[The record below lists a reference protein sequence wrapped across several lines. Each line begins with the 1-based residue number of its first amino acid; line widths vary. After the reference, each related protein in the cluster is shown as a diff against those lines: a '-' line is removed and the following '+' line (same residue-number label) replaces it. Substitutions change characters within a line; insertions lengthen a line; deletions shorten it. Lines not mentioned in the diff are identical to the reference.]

1 LLENCII
8 FVGNKNFNKMQ
19 FTPSEYQKTIFDF
32 IRNGS
37 GNAVIN
43 AKAGSGKTTTLVE
56 AMKLLP
62 EKDKALFVAFNKA
75 IANELEKKVKELKN
89 VKVRTYHGLGY
100 AIFRENYGNKSEIQ
114 EYKYTAFINK
124 NISRLS
130 PDAEALGRKK
140 FKLYKQN
147 IKQLVDFARYNLAQS
162 SEEIFNLC
170 KKYSIEVLHDECEV
184 VPKILEWGKTN
195 LDAIDYTDMVW
206 ICVENQLETRSMKFD
221 YIFIDEAQDSSIMQ
235 QALIKKCFKR
245 GTRFVA
251 IGDEF
256 QCINA
261 FAGADSDAFNKF
273 KKEANTTLLKLPI
286 SYRCPSKVI
295 EYVKKTTGVEMEV
308 APNAIEGD
316 IKFDVSPFAPVSG
329 DMVLCR
335 NTAHLVKL
343 YMKYVK
349 INKKAYLKG
358 RSIAESFKS
367 YIENTDKERLSLDM
381 IEDGVF
387 PRLYERLFDT
397 IVMMME
403 RDGLDFEDAINT
415 RIIMD
420 MIDSIKAL
428 EALAEGIVWAK
439 DLLKKIDVIFTDDD
453 EDGVCLST
461 IHKAKGLEAD
471 NVFILCDSLMP
482 SKFATK
488 KWEIES
494 EQNLIY
500 VALTRPKKCLHYI
513 CEKQF
518 PANLYG
524 ENKDVISDL
533 EYMKTRMER
542 ALKRKYTLPND
553 VLKETEIKKDVK
565 NLLNTHNIGA
575 RVVNEKKRQN
585 VGGNK
590 FAKFLK

>member
-1 LLENCII
+1 
-8 FVGNKNFNKMQ
+8 MQ
-19 FTPSEYQKTIFDF
+19 FEPSEYQKIIFEF
-32 IRNGS
+32 ITKGS

-62 EKDKALFVAFNKA
+62 VKEKTLFVAFNKA
-75 IANELEKKVKELKN
+75 IANELETRVKDLKN
-89 VKVRTYHGLGY
+89 VSVKTYHSLGY
-100 AIFRENYGNKSEIQ
+100 AIFRENYGNRSDIQ
-114 EYKYTAFINK
+114 EYKYTAYINR
-124 NISRLS
+124 NIMNLS
-130 PDAEALGRKK
+130 PNCESLGRKN

-147 IKQLVDFARYNLAQS
+147 LKQLVDFARYNLAQS
-162 SEEIFNLC
+162 PEEIAELC
-170 KKYSIEVLHDECEV
+170 VKYGIEIVFDECEV
-184 VPKILEWGKTN
+184 VPKILDWGKSN
-195 LDAIDYTDMVW
+195 IESIDYTDMVW
-206 ICVENQLETRSMKFD
+206 ICVENQLETRKIKFD

-256 QCINA
+256 QCINS
-261 FAGADSDAFNKF
+261 FAGADSEAFNKF
-273 KKEANTTLLKLPI
+273 KKEPNTKLLSLPI
-286 SYRCPSKVI
+286 SYRCPVKVI
-295 EYVKKTTGVEMEV
+295 EYVREATGVNMEI

-316 IKFDVSPFAPVSG
+316 IKYDVSPYAPASG

-367 YIENTDKERLSLDM
+367 YIENTDKERLSVDM

-415 RIIMD
+415 RVIMD
-420 MIDSIKAL
+420 MIDTIKAL
-428 EALAEGIVWAK
+428 ESLAEGIVWTK
-439 DLLKKIDVIFTDDD
+439 DLLKKIDVIFTDDE

-518 PANLYG
+518 PANLFSD
-524 ENKDVISDL
+524 NKDVVAEL
-533 EYMKTRMER
+533 EYMKVRMER
-542 ALKRKYTLPND
+542 ALKKQYRLPGD
-553 VLKETEIKKDVK
+553 ALKMDEVKKDVK
-565 NLLNTHNIGA
+565 KLLNTHNIGT

-585 VGGNK
+585 IGGNK

>member
-1 LLENCII
+1 
-8 FVGNKNFNKMQ
+8 MQ
-19 FTPSEYQKTIFDF
+19 FEPSEYQKIIFEF
-32 IRNGS
+32 ITKGS

-62 EKDKALFVAFNKA
+62 VKEKALFVAFNKA
-75 IANELEKKVKELKN
+75 IANELETRVKDLKN
-89 VKVRTYHGLGY
+89 VSVKTYHSLGY
-100 AIFRENYGNKSEIQ
+100 AIFRENYGNRSEIQ
-114 EYKYTAFINK
+114 EYKYTAYINR
-124 NISRLS
+124 NIMNLS
-130 PDAEALGRKK
+130 PNCESLGRKN

-147 IKQLVDFARYNLAQS
+147 LKQLVDFVRYNLAQS
-162 SEEIFNLC
+162 PEEVAELC
-170 KKYSIEVLHDECEV
+170 VKYGIEIVFDECEV
-184 VPKILEWGKTN
+184 VPKILDWGKSN
-195 LDAIDYTDMVW
+195 IESIDYTDMVW
-206 ICVENQLETRSMKFD
+206 ICVENQLETRKIKFD

-251 IGDEF
+251 IGDEY
-256 QCINA
+256 QCINS
-261 FAGADSDAFNKF
+261 FAGADSEAFNKF

-286 SYRCPSKVI
+286 SYRCPIKVI
-295 EYVKKTTGVEMEV
+295 EYVREATGVDMEI

-316 IKFDVSPFAPVSG
+316 IKYDVSPYAPTSG

-358 RSIAESFKS
+358 RSIAESFKT
-367 YIENTDKERLSLDM
+367 YIENTDKERLSVDM

-415 RIIMD
+415 RVIMD
-420 MIDSIKAL
+420 MIDTIKAL
-428 EALAEGIVWAK
+428 ESLAEGIVWTK
-439 DLLKKIDVIFTDDD
+439 DLLKKIDVIFTDDE

-518 PANLYG
+518 PANLFSD
-524 ENKDVISDL
+524 NKDVVTEL
-533 EYMKTRMER
+533 EYMKVRMER
-542 ALKRKYTLPND
+542 ALKKQYSLPGD
-553 VLKETEIKKDVK
+553 ALKMDEVKKDVK
-565 NLLNTHNIGA
+565 KLLNTHNIGT
-575 RVVNEKKRQN
+575 RVVNEKKRQS